1 MTDRRPSQRLF
12 RLLLTAAAAGLALA
26 PTAAT
31 APAAAQVAREATMPV
46 DLELVLAVDVSQSMD
61 YDEHQLQRSG
71 YVEAFRHDEVV
82 DAILYG
88 PRGRIAVTYLEWGDA
103 YDQIQIVPWTLI
115 ESREDAH
122 AFADALAS
130 GSPYPSQRTSISRA
144 LMRAADLMDTNEYD
158 GIRRVID
165 ISGDG
170 PNNTGPMV
178 ELARD
183 AVAERGIIVNGLPII
198 LKETDSWYDIPNLD
212 QYYEDCVITGPGSFV
227 APVEGLEQ
235 LGPTIRGKLVL
246 EIAGLPAQ
254 LRRAQLREE
263 APAERADCLI
273 GEKLWQ
279 SRGGRFFQ

>member
-1 MTDRRPSQRLF
+1 MTDSRTLPSF
-12 RLLLTAAAAGLALA
+12 SAALIAASTLA
-26 PTAAT
+26 AAT
-31 APAAAQVAREATMPV
+31 AWATGAGAQVPDAGRIPV

-61 YDEHQLQRSG
+61 YEEHQLQRTG

-115 ESREDAH
+115 ETREDAH

-144 LMRAADLMDTNEYD
+144 LMRAADLIDSNEYD
-158 GIRRVID
+158 GLRRVID

-183 AVAERGIIVNGLPII
+183 AVAERGVIVNGLPIM
-198 LKETDSWYDIPNLD
+198 LKEVDSWYDIPNLD
-212 QYYEDCVITGPGSFV
+212 KYYEDCVITGAGSFV
-227 APVEGLEQ
+227 APVESLEQ

-246 EIAGLPAQ
+246 EIAGLPA
-254 LRRAQLREE
+254 RIVPAQLLEQ
-263 APAERADCLI
+263 APADRADCLA